1 MQGAQELGRWEKR
14 GRGQENKEG
23 EEKMEKRAGERESN
37 HPEELDTGLTQCHQ
51 NLASLLIRLCEF
63 HSLATQAAPTRGFYS
78 HTKQ

>member
-37 HPEELDTGLTQCHQ
+37 HPEEFGYRAHTVSPESCLSLDP
-51 NLASLLIRLCEF
+51 SV
-63 HSLATQAAPTRGFYS
+63 
-78 HTKQ
+78 